1 MSSNAK
7 ETAAAKAHPPRW
19 IVRIGLPLLILLG
32 GYSALRW
39 WTRTST
45 STPPERV
52 LAQTSK
58 SGETPSDV
66 RASQPVG
73 SASAAA
79 QTDGEHHK
87 YTNHLIHETS
97 PYLLQHAH
105 NPVNWYSWGKE
116 ALELAKKEDK
126 PIFISIG
133 YSTCYWCHVME
144 VESFENEEVAR
155 ILNEHFIAIKV
166 DREERPDLDE
176 QYMLATQLMT
186 GRGGWPNSVWL
197 TPDGRPWM
205 AGTYFPKA
213 QFIRVLETLAG
224 YWKDRRKEVEQQA
237 DRLAQA
243 IRRAG
248 GGQGLLQS
256 GSDAGSAD
264 QTLINNAVAQYK
276 RAFDEDRG
284 GFSRAPKFPP
294 HGVLRVLIH
303 EYRRTSDEALLR
315 MIARTLDAMWL
326 GGMHDHVGGG
336 FHRYS
341 TDSVWL
347 LPHFEKML
355 YDNAQLMRAYTDGYL
370 LSGFPRYREA
380 VEDIFHWVQSE
391 MTSPKGGFYSAI
403 DSGQVGKEG
412 ETYIWHYKEVVEL
425 LGEEDAVLF
434 AKVYN
439 LRKRGNF
446 REESTGEEP
455 GTNIIHLKKPLAE
468 IAKARGESHESFKAR
483 MAALRAKLLARRN
496 TWVQPHKDDKIL
508 TSWNGLM
515 IGSLAYAGRQ
525 LNEPKYT
532 EAAAKA
538 ADFILKGLV
547 DDQKRLL
554 RTYRAGRAK
563 LPGYLDDYAYLV
575 EGLLDLYA
583 ATGEKRWL
591 DEARRLGDVM
601 LAEFEDK
608 QDGAFFFTATSH
620 EDLLMRSKSL
630 TGGGNVP
637 SANGVVVL
645 ALLELNRLT
654 GSKGYAQAAERTIET
669 LTGIMWR
676 SPRGLDSGIHA
687 AAVTLEYKETK
698 RLQAVEGD
706 SADVSKKL
714 GPVTARL
721 FSSRLTVKPGD
732 TLQLALALDVG
743 EGWHLYGPNPDA
755 DFLVPTSVNIT
766 PTAAFSVGNVKTPE
780 PRKKLDSILK
790 QVLATYEGRIW
801 YFVPVTVHKNA
812 TVGQAKLTLQVKT
825 QACDQSRCLPPRT
838 DEIEIMLNVT
848 SETTLGAP
856 RHPAVFKN
864 VPSAAHK

>member
-7 ETAAAKAHPPRW
+7 ETAAAKANLPRW
-19 IVRIGLPLLILLG
+19 PVRIGLSLLILLG

-39 WTRTST
+39 RTRT
-45 STPPERV
+45 STPPERA

-58 SGETPSDV
+58 SGETPPEV

-73 SASAAA
+73 PASAAA
-79 QTDGEHHK
+79 HTDGEHHK

-105 NPVNWYSWGKE
+105 NPVNWYSWGPE
-116 ALELAKKEDK
+116 ALAKAKKEDK
-126 PIFISIG
+126 PIFVSIG

-144 VESFENEEVAR
+144 VESFENEEVAG

-213 QFIRVLETLAG
+213 KFIRILETLAG

-237 DRLAQA
+237 DQLAQA

-248 GGQGLLQS
+248 GGQGLLRP
-256 GSDAGSAD
+256 GSDAGPAD
-264 QTLINNAVAQYK
+264 QKLIDNAVAEYK

-303 EYRRTSDEALLR
+303 EYRRTSNEALLR
-315 MIARTLDAMWL
+315 MIARTLDGMWL

-370 LSGFPRYREA
+370 LSGFLRYREA

-403 DSGQVGKEG
+403 DSGEVGKEG
-412 ETYIWHYKEVVEL
+412 ETYVWHYKEVVEL
-425 LGEEDAVLF
+425 LGEEDGALF
-434 AKVYN
+434 TEVYN

-455 GTNIIHLKKPLAE
+455 GTNIVHLKKSLAD
-468 IAKARGESHESFKAR
+468 IAKARSESPKSFKAR

-496 TWVQPHKDDKIL
+496 TWIQPHKDDKIL

-525 LNEPKYT
+525 LNEPRYT

-538 ADFILKGLV
+538 ADFILNQLV

-563 LPGYLDDYAYLV
+563 LPGYLDDYAYLA

-608 QDGAFFFTATSH
+608 RDGAFFFTTASH

-637 SANGVVVL
+637 SANGVAVL
-645 ALLELNRLT
+645 ALLELNRIT
-654 GSKGYAQAAERTIET
+654 GSNTYLHSAERTIET

-676 SPRGLDSGIHA
+676 SPRGLNSGIHA
-687 AAVTLEYKETK
+687 VAVALERKVEN

-706 SADVSKKL
+706 SADVSKKM

-721 FSSRLTVKPGD
+721 FSSSLTVKPGD
-732 TLQLALALDVG
+732 ALQLALALDVG

-755 DFLVPTSVNIT
+755 DFLIPTSVNIK

-780 PRKKLDSILK
+780 PRKKLDPVLK
-790 QVLATYEGRIW
+790 QILATYEGRIW
-801 YFVPVTVHKNA
+801 YFVPVTVRKNA
-812 TVGQAKLTLQVKT
+812 TVGQAKLILQVKT

-838 DEIEIMLNVT
+838 DEIEITLNVT

-864 VPSAAHK
+864 VPSAARK

>member
-1 MSSNAK
+1 M
-7 ETAAAKAHPPRW
+7 
-19 IVRIGLPLLILLG
+19 
-32 GYSALRW
+32 
-39 WTRTST
+39 
-45 STPPERV
+45 PPERE
-52 LAQTSK
+52 LTQTSK
-58 SGETPSDV
+58 SGETP
-66 RASQPVG
+66 
-73 SASAAA
+73 
-79 QTDGEHHK
+79 GEHHM

-105 NPVNWYSWGKE
+105 NPVNWYSWGPE
-116 ALELAKKEDK
+116 ALAKAKKEDK
-126 PIFISIG
+126 PIFLSIG

-144 VESFENEEVAR
+144 VESFENEEVAK

-166 DREERPDLDE
+166 DREERPDIDE
-176 QYMLATQLMT
+176 QYMLATQLVT
-186 GRGGWPNSVWL
+186 GQGGWPNSVWL

-213 QFIRVLETLAG
+213 QFIRILKTLSG
-224 YWKDRRKEVEQQA
+224 NWKDRRKEVEQQA
-237 DRLAQA
+237 DQLAQA

-248 GGQGLLQS
+248 GGRGLLQS
-256 GSDAGSAD
+256 DSDAGPAD
-264 QTLINNAVAQYK
+264 QKLIDKAVTEYK

-303 EYRRTSDEALLR
+303 EYRRTGDETLLR
-315 MIARTLDAMWL
+315 MITRTLDGMWL

-355 YDNAQLMRAYTDGYL
+355 YDNAQLIRAYTDGYL

-380 VEDIFHWVQSE
+380 VEDIFRWVRSE

-403 DSGQVGKEG
+403 DSGEVGKEG
-412 ETYIWHYKEVVEL
+412 ETYIWHFKEVVEL
-425 LGEEDAVLF
+425 LGEEDARLF
-434 AKVYN
+434 AEVYN

-468 IAKARGESHESFKAR
+468 IAKALGESPKSLKAR
-483 MAALRAKLLARRN
+483 IAELRAKLLVRRN

-515 IGSLAYAGRQ
+515 IGSLAYAGQQ
-525 LNEPKYT
+525 LNAPKYT

-538 ADFILKGLV
+538 ADFILNQLI
-547 DDQKRLL
+547 DDRKRLL
-554 RTYRAGRAK
+554 RTYRAGQAK
-563 LPGYLDDYAYLV
+563 LPGYLDDYAYLA

-583 ATGEKRWL
+583 ATGEERWL
-591 DEARRLGDVM
+591 QEARRLADVM

-608 QDGAFFFTATSH
+608 QDGAFFFTAATH
-620 EDLLMRSKSL
+620 EDLLIRSKSL
-630 TGGGNVP
+630 MGGGNVP
-637 SANGVVVL
+637 SANGVAVL
-645 ALLELNRLT
+645 VLLEINRLT
-654 GSKGYAQAAERTIET
+654 GSKKYAQAAERTIEA
-669 LTGIMWR
+669 LSGLMWR
-676 SPRGLDSGIHA
+676 SPRSLDSGIHA
-687 AAVTLEYKETK
+687 AAVALEHKVTN
-698 RLQAVEGD
+698 RRQVEEVG
-706 SADVSKKL
+706 SADVSKKM

-721 FSSRLTVKPGD
+721 FSSRLNVKPGD
-732 TLQLALALDVG
+732 TLHLGLALDVG

-755 DFLVPTSVNIT
+755 EFLIPTSVNIT
-766 PTAAFSVGNVKTPE
+766 PTAAFLIGKVKTPE
-780 PRKKLDSILK
+780 PRKKLDPVLK

-801 YFVPVTVHKNA
+801 YFVPVTVRKNA
-812 TVGQAKLTLQVKT
+812 TVGEAKLTMQVKT
-825 QACDQSRCLPPRT
+825 QACDQNRCLPPRT
-838 DEIEIMLNVT
+838 DEIEITLNIT
-848 SETTLGAP
+848 SASTLGAP

-864 VPSAAHK
+864 VSSTVPTQVD

>member
-1 MSSNAK
+1 MTSRAIK
-7 ETAAAKAHPPRW
+7 TA
-19 IVRIGLPLLILLG
+19 VMLVGLALVILLG
-32 GYSALRW
+32 GYPALRW
-39 WTRTST
+39 WSRT
-45 STPPERV
+45 STPPVRE
-52 LAQTSK
+52 LALTRK
-58 SGETPSDV
+58 LGETPSDV
-66 RASQPVG
+66 QTSRPVG
-73 SASAAA
+73 STSAGAK
-79 QTDGEHHK
+79 TDGEHHK

-105 NPVNWYSWGKE
+105 NPVNWYAWGPE
-116 ALELAKKEDK
+116 ALAKAKKEDK
-126 PIFISIG
+126 PIFVSIG

-176 QYMLATQLMT
+176 QYMLATQLIT
-186 GRGGWPNSVWL
+186 RRGGWPNSVWL
-197 TPDGRPWM
+197 TPDTRPWM
-205 AGTYFPKA
+205 AGTYFPRA
-213 QFIRVLETLAG
+213 QFIRILTTLSG
-224 YWKDRRKEVEQQA
+224 HWKNRRQDVEQQA
-237 DRLAQA
+237 DQLAQA

-248 GGQGLLQS
+248 GGEGLVQS
-256 GSDAGSAD
+256 GPDAGSAD
-264 QTLINNAVAQYK
+264 QKLIDNAVAAYK
-276 RAFDEDRG
+276 RAFDKDRG

-303 EYRRTSDEALLR
+303 EYRRTSDKALLR
-315 MIARTLDAMWL
+315 MIARTLDGMWL

-341 TDSVWL
+341 TDSIWL

-370 LSGFPRYREA
+370 LSGVPRYREA
-380 VEDIFHWVQSE
+380 VEDIFRWVQSE
-391 MTSPKGGFYSAI
+391 MTSPTGGFYSAI
-403 DSGQVGKEG
+403 DSGKVGKEG

-425 LGEEDAVLF
+425 LGEEDAALF
-434 AKVYN
+434 AEVYN

-446 REESTGEEP
+446 HEESTGEEP

-468 IAKARGESHESFKAR
+468 IAKSQGKSPESLKAR

-508 TSWNGLM
+508 TGWNGLM

-538 ADFILKGLV
+538 ADFILNGLV

-563 LPGYLDDYAYLV
+563 LPGYLDDHAYLA

-608 QDGAFFFTATSH
+608 QGGAFFFTATSH

-630 TGGGNVP
+630 TGGGNIP
-637 SANGVVVL
+637 SANGVAVL
-645 ALLELNRLT
+645 ALFELNRIT
-654 GSKGYAQAAERTIET
+654 GSKAYLHSAERTIDA

-676 SPRGLDSGIHA
+676 SPRSLDSGIHA
-687 AAVTLEYKETK
+687 AAVAIERKVAN
-698 RLQAVEGD
+698 RRQVVEGD
-706 SADVSKKL
+706 SADASKKL

-721 FSSRLTVKPGD
+721 FSSHLSVKRGD

-755 DFLVPTSVNIT
+755 DFLIPTSVNIT
-766 PTAAFSVGNVKTPE
+766 PTAAFSVGDVKTPE
-780 PRKKLDSILK
+780 PGTKLDPVLK

-801 YFVPVTVHKNA
+801 YFIPVTVRKNA
-812 TVGQAKLTLQVKT
+812 TVGKAKLTVQVKT
-825 QACDQSRCLPPRT
+825 QACDQSSCLPPRT
-838 DEIEIMLNVT
+838 DEIEITLNIT
-848 SETTLGAP
+848 SASTVDTP
-856 RHPAVFKN
+856 RHPAVFKD
-864 VPSAAHK
+864 VLSADRK